1 MDDGLIFCTDV
12 YICQLQYVSFISS
25 PLSCQVMFKSRQ
37 LICFAEQLETQTLHL
52 IWPRYFFLNN
62 LC

>member
-25 PLSCQVMFKSRQ
+25 PLSCQVMFKFRQ

-52 IWPRYFFLNN
+52 I
-62 LC
+62 